1 MTGAIDNIGGIAGS
15 VWACSLRWS
24 VSSSGGGGGSSS
36 LSNKGGGSFNRR
48 SILEGIFARR
58 RGGSRH
64 DNADPAMRKK
74 KKKGIGYGCNMQCK
88 ENLLWMLFEKQNP
101 RKGMFVLY

>member
-1 MTGAIDNIGGIAGS
+1 
-15 VWACSLRWS
+15 
-24 VSSSGGGGGSSS
+24 
-36 LSNKGGGSFNRR
+36 
-48 SILEGIFARR
+48 
-58 RGGSRH
+58 
-64 DNADPAMRKK
+64 MRKK